1 VINGMVS
8 VPVMAMTMFIGTN
21 RKIMGEFAI
30 SGMLKIV
37 GWIATAVM
45 GAAAIGMIAA
55 SVSS

>member
-1 VINGMVS
+1 
-8 VPVMAMTMFIGTN
+8 MAMTMFIGTS
-21 RKIMGEFAI
+21 RTIMGQFAI

-45 GAAAIGMIAA
+45 GAAAIGMITA